1 MKALTFDR
9 ELRYSTDY
17 PVPQP
22 GRDEAL
28 IRVTHAG
35 ICNTDVEIT
44 KGYMGFQ
51 GIPGHEFVG
60 VVEKS
65 DNRKLKGKRVTGE
78 INIGC
83 NTCSYCRDHMYNHCP
98 KRSVLGIL
106 GKDGVFAEYTTLP
119 LKNLHEVPDSVSDE
133 EAVFIEPLAAAYE
146 ILEQV
151 SITSSDRVCVLGDG
165 KMGLL
170 IGQVLST
177 TGCNLTV
184 LGKHPEKLSILDE
197 LGINTKLS
205 YQSREKEFDVV
216 VDCTGSRTGMEKA
229 LGIVK
234 PRGKIIIKTTT
245 AKKGQIDLNCVVIN
259 ELSLIGSRC
268 GPFLPAINAIASRDI
283 DLFSL
288 ISDVFKLEDGLK
300 AFENAK
306 KKGVIKVILKI

>member
-9 ELRYSTDY
+9 DLKYSEDY
-17 PVPQP
+17 TVPQP
-22 GRDEAL
+22 GKDEAL
-28 IRVTHAG
+28 IRVTYAG
-35 ICNTDVEIT
+35 ICNTDIEIT
-44 KGYMGFQ
+44 KGYMGFK

-65 DNRKLKGKRVTGE
+65 DHRKLKGKRVTGE

-83 NTCSYCRDHMYNHCP
+83 NTCSYCRDRMYNHCP

-119 LKNLHEVPDSVSDE
+119 LKNLHEVPDSVADE

-151 SITSSDRVCVLGDG
+151 SITSSDKVCVLGDG

-229 LGIVK
+229 LGIVR
-234 PRGKIIIKTTT
+234 PRGKIIIKTTV